1 MNSTSNTPKD
11 HNEIDLTEVAKITK
25 GYYDSTLSKIYRGI
39 LFLKRNAFILG
50 ALLIVSIAYGYY
62 KDTKVQT
69 FEHHLIVRPNFS
81 SVDHLYDNIAL
92 LNTNIRNNE
101 SSFFENI
108 GIQTPKKL
116 HKIEIEPIV
125 DLYPF
130 IQEHKDHYSVFKLLV
145 DNGALNKV
153 LEDPT
158 TAKHFYYHKIILT
171 TNGKY
176 DAETLT
182 HPLLNFLNE
191 SEYFNTYKIDYVA
204 SLEKRV
210 AGNDSIVKQVD
221 AVIDAFKSTVNDGAA
236 KNDKLVY
243 YNENSQL
250 NDLLETKERIL
261 EDQVKLKASLLHHD
275 KIIREISSTLNLNPK
290 PNIFAI
296 KKIMYPL
303 EAFILFLIIISF
315 LRFYKKQK
323 LKYS

>member
-1 MNSTSNTPKD
+1 MNSATNPPKD
-11 HNEIDLTEVAKITK
+11 YNEIDLKEVGQKAK

-39 LFLKRNAFILG
+39 LFLKRNAIILVVLFVLSFG
-50 ALLIVSIAYGYY
+50 YGYY
-62 KDTKVQT
+62 KDSKVKIL
-69 FEHHLIVRPNFS
+69 EHHLIVRPNFS

-92 LNTNIRNNE
+92 INTNIRNNE
-101 SSFFENI
+101 TSFFENQ
-108 GIQTPKKL
+108 GIQNPKNL
-116 HKIEIEPIV
+116 YKIEIEPIV

-153 LEDPT
+153 IEDPT
-158 TAKHFYYHKIILT
+158 TAKHFYYHKIIIT

-176 DAETLT
+176 DDATLVQ
-182 HPLLNFLNE
+182 PLLGFLNE

-221 AVIDAFKSTVNDGAA
+221 AVLDAFKNTVNDGAA

-243 YNENSQL
+243 YNENTQL

-275 KIIREISSTLNLNPK
+275 KIVREISSTLNINPE
-290 PNIFAI
+290 PNILTE
-296 KKIMYPL
+296 KKVMYPL
-303 EAFILFLIIISF
+303 QAFILFLIIISMV
-315 LRFYKKQK
+315 RFYRKQK
-323 LKYS
+323 LKHS